1 MAIPFHAAIM
11 GFISNGYY
19 VDLQCQEDSKWIWN
33 HMHSCMDCYRNVTR
47 TVIDHCSL
55 WIELGENN
63 VWSKERGGWSVQSEL
78 RIPTR
83 FLCYA
88 GAKMHSGHSLLLSLI
103 RIFPHPF
110 PLPSCL
116 LHLLHVPLLFH
127 LILYYH
133 VSSLL
138 TKLLFHPHFLHLSK
152 HHIHINRHRW
162 RTIRYRVAQ
171 VQNLLDDSISVII
184 LYILLSLSVYVH

>member
-1 MAIPFHAAIM
+1 
-11 GFISNGYY
+11 
-19 VDLQCQEDSKWIWN
+19 
-33 HMHSCMDCYRNVTR
+33 
-47 TVIDHCSL
+47 
-55 WIELGENN
+55 
-63 VWSKERGGWSVQSEL
+63 
-78 RIPTR
+78 
-83 FLCYA
+83 
-88 GAKMHSGHSLLLSLI
+88 MHSGHSLLLSLI

-127 LILYYH
+127 LILYSH

-138 TKLLFHPHFLHLSK
+138 TKLFFHPHFLHLSK

-171 VQNLLDDSISVII
+171 VQNLLDDSVSVII
-184 LYILLSLSVYVH
+184 LYIQCSRASQPTFKNPHLELPELQNSVLCIPLTVLSEKEVI